1 MIIWLMGL
9 PGSGKSTLSLAL
21 EKSLKENNIK
31 SFVLDGDV
39 LRSGINSDLGF
50 SVADRF
56 ENVRRVAH
64 IAKLMHQAGI
74 ATIVASILP
83 LEELRIAARQIIDS
97 DAYTEVYLKC
107 PLNVCKDRD
116 PKGMYKKA
124 ISGEIKEFTG
134 ISAPFEEPSR
144 PDIVIDTDQLSCE
157 ESANTL
163 LRLIAGK
170 KKTLII

>member
-9 PGSGKSTLSLAL
+9 PGSGKSTLALEL
-21 EKSLKENNIK
+21 EKSFKENNIK

-39 LRSGINSDLGF
+39 LRTGINSDLGF
-50 SVADRF
+50 SVSDRF

-74 ATIVASILP
+74 VTIVASILP
-83 LEELRIAARQIIDS
+83 LEELRVAARGIINS
-97 DAYTEVYLKC
+97 NSYIEVYLKC
-107 PLNVCKDRD
+107 PLDVCKERD

-134 ISAPFEEPSR
+134 ISAPFEEPVQ
-144 PDIVIDTDQLSCE
+144 PDIIIDTDTLSCG
-157 ESANTL
+157 ESSKML
-163 LRLIAGK
+163 LRLIAEKETNGH
-170 KKTLII
+170 L